1 MINMLKDK
9 IKKIVSAVALG
20 AFLTIGVGSIKSM
33 ATTDNTQQQNL

>member
-1 MINMLKDK
+1 MLKDK

-20 AFLTIGVGSIKSM
+20 AFLTIEVGSIKSM